1 MSEHGEQNEQSKQN
15 DNYNYNAA
23 WFEKLDAIVTG
34 ESTPTAEDD
43 ELLHLAAKLS
53 DALTPLSHSTT
64 ASEQDLRAA
73 YTHQHIYNGIPG
85 QPRRKSWLYGITT
98 LVAVLFVFFTMV
110 AACPASPQISVATLN
125 AGKQLW
131 QDATSFEQID
141 ASSVAL
147 LSVKNAG
154 VRPLLPQ
161 KLPVGTQAIEFGIIT
176 DTANA
181 QMLIAFAADYRIAG
195 QDISIYEQPA
205 NLVFPSSV
213 ARHIAI
219 GTNQG
224 QLFQNNAGNSV
235 IQWYQDG
242 MTCQI
247 ASVLPLNEL
256 LAIAHQFH
264 TLTNWDLIA

>member
-1 MSEHGEQNEQSKQN
+1 MSEHGEQN
-15 DNYNYNAA
+15 DNYNAA

-34 ESTPTAEDD
+34 ENAPTDEDD

-53 DALTPLSHSTT
+53 AALTPLSHSHITT

-73 YTHQHIYNGIPG
+73 YAHQRHQHIHNDIPG
-85 QPRRKSWLYGITT
+85 QHRRKPLLYGITT
-98 LVAVLFVFFTMV
+98 LVAVLFVLFTMV
-110 AACPASPQISVATLN
+110 AACPSSPQVSVATIN
-125 AGKQLW
+125 AGKRLW

-195 QDISIYEQPA
+195 QDISVYEQPA

-224 QLFQNNAGNSV
+224 QLFQDSAGNSV

-247 ASVLPLNEL
+247 ASVLPLKEL